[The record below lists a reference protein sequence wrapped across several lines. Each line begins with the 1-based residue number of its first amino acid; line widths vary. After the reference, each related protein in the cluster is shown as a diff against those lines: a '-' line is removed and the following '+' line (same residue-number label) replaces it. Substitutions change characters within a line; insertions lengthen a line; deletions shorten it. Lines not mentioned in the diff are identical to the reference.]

1 MNSHEESMSM
11 LSGKTLATLPWF
23 RLGGTAIARASAME
37 CYFGARPLPRCT
49 ADGKSAVVMFNI
61 PEVGIQFKAP
71 FSGVDQDHCDLAS
84 MLALLEFIDSNQKY
98 LAKQTYQLYGD
109 NLSIINQVNGQ
120 MEVREEFVGLLGKAA
135 QYRDKYRFS
144 LNWVPP
150 SENPATD
157 QLLV

>member
-11 LSGKTLATLPWF
+11 LSGKTLATLSGFW
-23 RLGGTAIARASAME
+23 LKGTAIASTPAME

-84 MLALLEFIDSNQKY
+84 MLALLEFIDFHLIQKTDCIDSLETSASN
-98 LAKQTYQLYGD
+98 
-109 NLSIINQVNGQ
+109 NGI
-120 MEVREEFVGLLGKAA
+120 REEPMAVLPK
-135 QYRDKYRFS
+135 K
-144 LNWVPP
+144 
-150 SENPATD
+150 
-157 QLLV
+157 

>member
-1 MNSHEESMSM
+1 MNSREETTSL
-11 LSGKTLATLPWF
+11 LSHKTLVAN
-23 RLGGTAIARASAME
+23 GESSSQGTAIASTPAME
-37 CYFGARPLPRCT
+37 CYFGARPLPRST
-49 ADGKSAVVMFNI
+49 VDGKSAVVMFNI
-61 PEVGIQFKAP
+61 PEAGIQFKAP
-71 FSGVDQDHCDLAS
+71 FAGVDQDHCDLAS

-120 MEVREEFVGLLGKAA
+120 SEVREEFVGLLGKAA

-150 SENPATD
+150 SENPASD
-157 QLLV
+157 ELLV